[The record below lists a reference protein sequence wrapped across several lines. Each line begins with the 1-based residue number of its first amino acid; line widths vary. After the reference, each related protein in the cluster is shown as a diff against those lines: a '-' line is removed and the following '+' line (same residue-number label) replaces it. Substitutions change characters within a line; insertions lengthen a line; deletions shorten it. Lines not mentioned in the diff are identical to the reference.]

1 MKTPQGD
8 FLGDRRRALE
18 ESFFAERDRLLLDK
32 LRGELSELEER
43 RHLAHVSGVLDEK
56 VLQDL
61 VASGVR
67 AETLAAVRLIP
78 LVEVAWCDGKVS
90 AAERSAVLKASIEY
104 GIQEGTACYSLLD
117 SWLQNRPD
125 SRVVGSWKD
134 YVGHLAKM
142 MPPESMQKLR
152 DELANYLKKVATAA
166 GGILG
171 MKSISKKEQDTIDEL
186 IQATR
191 V

>member
-43 RHLAHVSGVLDEK
+43 RHLAHV
-56 VLQDL
+56 
-61 VASGVR
+61 SGVR

-152 DELANYLKKVATAA
+152 DELANSLKKVATAA